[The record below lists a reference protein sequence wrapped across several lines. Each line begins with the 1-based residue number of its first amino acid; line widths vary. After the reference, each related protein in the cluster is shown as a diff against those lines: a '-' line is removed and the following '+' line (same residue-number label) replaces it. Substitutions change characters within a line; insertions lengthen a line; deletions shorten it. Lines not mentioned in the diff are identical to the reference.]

1 MSYDSVETG
10 LRDVIRKITGYT
22 ATDQTANVTKG
33 DYRCLGFGVTKAVI
47 LTPGSFQREVVAAPR
62 RLAQTW
68 TVNLELWLPFRNE
81 VSDIAS
87 DVRTARQVILDEI
100 DKWPR
105 LDGTTNVLDAFA
117 TGGQEPIIWQ
127 GENRRWWTQM
137 IPVIIKERTTVTM
150 SE

>member
-68 TVNLELWLPFRNE
+68 TVNLESVSYTHLTLPTIYS
-81 VSDIAS
+81 V
-87 DVRTARQVILDEI
+87 
-100 DKWPR
+100 
-105 LDGTTNVLDAFA
+105 
-117 TGGQEPIIWQ
+117 
-127 GENRRWWTQM
+127 
-137 IPVIIKERTTVTM
+137 
-150 SE
+150 